1 MDHVRGTSYAVEHS
15 QRSRARAG
23 PDAPRASGPFAPKTY
38 PATGHS
44 IGMTVSHP
52 NQRVAVQADAQNL
65 YHTAQSLYSRNIDYG
80 SLLQGALRERE
91 LTRAIAYVIR
101 ANAPEEESFFEAL
114 VDIGFETRLKD
125 IKTFGD
131 GSKKADWDVGMSL
144 DAVSLAPHVDVVVLC
159 TGDGDFARLCRY
171 LRHEGVRVE
180 VMGFAES
187 TAEEL
192 VEAAD
197 SFENLSEDTDSYLL

>member
-1 MDHVRGTSYAVEHS
+1 MRVTQPG
-15 QRSRARAG
+15 
-23 PDAPRASGPFAPKTY
+23 
-38 PATGHS
+38 
-44 IGMTVSHP
+44 
-52 NQRVAVQADAQNL
+52 QRVAVLADAQNL
-65 YHTAQSLYSRNIDYG
+65 YHTARSLHERNIDYEA
-80 SLLQGALRERE
+80 LLSDAVDGRE

-114 VDIGFETRLKD
+114 QDIGFEARIKD
-125 IKTFGD
+125 IKTFED

-144 DAVSLAPHVDVVVLC
+144 DAVSLAPHVDTVVLC

-180 VMGFAES
+180 AMGFEES

-192 VEAAD
+192 IEAVD
-197 SFENLSEDTDSYLL
+197 HFRSMTEESERYLL

>member
-1 MDHVRGTSYAVEHS
+1 MRVTQPG
-15 QRSRARAG
+15 
-23 PDAPRASGPFAPKTY
+23 
-38 PATGHS
+38 
-44 IGMTVSHP
+44 
-52 NQRVAVQADAQNL
+52 QRVAVVADAQNL
-65 YHTAQSLYSRNIDYG
+65 YHTARSIHERNIDYEA
-80 SLLQGALRERE
+80 LLAEAVDGRE

-114 VDIGFETRLKD
+114 QDIGFEARIKE
-125 IKTFGD
+125 IKTFED

-144 DAVSLAPHVDVVVLC
+144 DAVSLAPHVDTVVLC

-180 VMGFAES
+180 AMGFEES

-192 VEAAD
+192 IAAVD
-197 SFENLSEDTDSYLL
+197 HFHSLTEDAERYLL